1 VRFQSLLVGSLAA
14 AALLGPGTGAARAQ
28 DNGPIRI
35 GSPSTQVMSR
45 STARSE
51 VLMTATNGAGFDALA
66 REGDWFWVLLPADAY
81 GTRRAGWIYAGDVEG
96 AVLKKPLP
104 VKEHKDGKDDKV
116 TATASAEADAANGTA
131 DQSEPADARAAAG
144 ADDAQAREAAKAA
157 RKAEEEAR
165 AAQKKADREAEK
177 MARKAAEDE
186 RRLRKAQEELEK
198 ARQDY
203 EKLVVS
209 RP

>member
-1 VRFQSLLVGSLAA
+1 VRFQSLLIGSLA
-14 AALLGPGTGAARAQ
+14 AALLGPGTGAVRAQ

-45 STARSE
+45 STVRSE
-51 VLMTATNGAGFDALA
+51 VLMTATSGAGFDALA

-104 VKEHKDGKDDKV
+104 AKEQKDGKK
-116 TATASAEADAANGTA
+116 ANAPASAEADAANGAA
-131 DQSEPADARAAAG
+131 DQSEPADVRAD
-144 ADDAQAREAAKAA
+144 ADADEAQEREAAKAA

-165 AAQKKADREAEK
+165 AAQKKADKEAEK